1 MASADDHHVAGE
13 PTAALTTG
21 ARAQCEHAR
30 VSGRPPDFGEF
41 SAVDRGDPGALRDY
55 LDAVAADEAVARWKE
70 LSFDL
75 MEPRPGAVLVDVGC
89 GPGDDARALAARV
102 APGGR
107 VIGIDASRSMIAEAR
122 SRSATG
128 DVEFVVADAAALP
141 LGDAEADGCRCE
153 RVLQHVDDP
162 AAAVA
167 EMARIVR
174 PGGVVLAAEPDWGTL
189 VVDGGDARTGAAVA
203 SAAMSR
209 VRSPAVGRSL
219 RRLFLAAGLAE
230 VELLARTLVLTDGAR
245 AEILLGLRD
254 SADRAVAGGLD
265 ADSAQAW
272 VAAIDAADAEG
283 CFTVAIT
290 SFLAHGRVDGSTS

>member
-1 MASADDHHVAGE
+1 MSPADPQGPPDHV
-13 PTAALTTG
+13 
-21 ARAQCEHAR
+21 
-30 VSGRPPDFGEF
+30 GRPPDFGEF

-75 MEPRPGAVLVDVGC
+75 MEPCPGAVLVDLGC
-89 GPGDDARALAARV
+89 GSGDDARALAVRV

-122 SRSATG
+122 SRSAAG
-128 DVEFVVADAAALP
+128 DVEFVVGDAAALP
-141 LGDAEADGCRCE
+141 LGDGAADACRCE

-174 PGGVVLAAEPDWGTL
+174 PGGVVVAAEPDWGTL
-189 VVDGGDARTGAAVA
+189 VVDGGDPETGAAVA
-203 SAAMSR
+203 AAAMSR

-219 RRLFLAAGLAE
+219 RRLLLEAGLSE
-230 VELLARTLVLTDGAR
+230 VEVLARTLVLTDGGR
-245 AEILLGLRD
+245 AEMLLGLRD
-254 SADRAVAGGLD
+254 SADRAVARGLD
-265 ADSAQAW
+265 AGAAAAW
-272 VAAIDAADAEG
+272 VAAIDAVTAAG
-283 CFTVAIT
+283 RFTAAIT
-290 SFLAHGRVDGSTS
+290 SFLAHGRVAGR

>member
-1 MASADDHHVAGE
+1 MA
-13 PTAALTTG
+13 
-21 ARAQCEHAR
+21 
-30 VSGRPPDFGEF
+30 GRPPDFGEF
-41 SAVDRGDPGALRDY
+41 SGVDRGDAEALRDY

-75 MEPRPGAVLVDVGC
+75 MEPRPGAVLVDIGC

-122 SRSATG
+122 SRSPTG

-153 RVLQHVDDP
+153 RVLQHLDDP

-174 PGGVVLAAEPDWGTL
+174 PGGVVLAAEPDWGTV
-189 VVDGGDARTGAAVA
+189 VVDGGDAQVSAAVA
-203 SAAMSR
+203 AAGMSR
-209 VRSPAVGRSL
+209 VRSPAAGRSL
-219 RRLFLAAGLAE
+219 RRLFLDAGLSQ
-230 VELLARTLVLTDGAR
+230 VEALARTLVITDRGR
-245 AEILLGLRD
+245 AEMLLGLRD

-265 ADSAQAW
+265 PGR
-272 VAAIDAADAEG
+272 AAGWLATVDAAGAQG
-283 CFTVAIT
+283 RFTAAIT
-290 SFLAHGRVDGSTS
+290 SFLVHGRAAGSRSSS